1 MALVFQFG
9 SNMSTLRLNSMDR
22 LCGDAKSIGLVS
34 TVGHYTLGFTVWS
47 QSNKCTAADLVRAR
61 GRHVWGVLYEIPEKL
76 LSRDT
81 AGNRRSLDEIEG
93 VRYKRRKIKIH
104 MKDDSN
110 KVLTVWTYTVIKKQQ
125 DLITS
130 LEYVNHILQGLH
142 EHEAPKDYINHVK
155 NRILRNNLAL
165 KGQI

>member
-22 LCGDAKSIGLVS
+22 LRGDAKLIGLVR
-34 TVGHYTLGFTVWS
+34 TVGQYNLGFTVWS
-47 QSNKCTAADLVRAR
+47 KTNNCAAADLVRAR
-61 GRHVWGVLYEIPEKL
+61 GRHVWGVLYQIPEKL

-93 VRYKRRKIKIH
+93 TRYKRRKIRIYKL
-104 MKDDSN
+104 DDSN
-110 KVLTVWTYTVIKKQQ
+110 KVLTVWTYTVIKKRRG
-125 DLITS
+125 LLTS
-130 LEYVNHILQGLH
+130 REYATHILKGLH
-142 EHEAPKDYINHVK
+142 EHEAPKYYITHVK
-155 NRILRNNLAL
+155 KLILRNNPEL